1 VAAAS
6 GFAATSAAKTGGIA
20 SVKSAPNAQRLKVFK
35 MDVQS
40 RLISASFTLGA
51 AAGVTLGLA
60 LGVLFSAFLS

>member
-1 VAAAS
+1 MTTKLS
-6 GFAATSAAKTGGIA
+6 DRQDRI
-20 SVKSAPNAQRLKVFK
+20 

-60 LGVLFSAFLS
+60 LGVLFSAFLSF